1 MSSNGCSLG
10 SKELWRHST
19 PQDTQIYNFMK
30 KLNADLGLSLNNYQ
44 DLWHWSVS
52 EPAKFWEQ
60 IWHYTAIMFHKPY
73 NRVLESDQVLF
84 PRPNFFEGSKLNF
97 AENLLYPASAPDEN
111 SVAIIAATE
120 SEREHVSWKELRE
133 RVRQC
138 ANSLKEAGL
147 QTGDRVAGFL
157 GNHVNTVVAM
167 LATTSIGAFWTGVSP
182 DTGVHAVLERL
193 KQIEPKVLFA
203 DNASLYNGK
212 VHGAETK
219 IRQIVPGL
227 PNLELLVVFETVKS
241 HQISLEDLPP
251 TQGKVST
258 YESFLSAASN
268 LSAPLEFA
276 SLEPS
281 HPIYILY
288 SSGTTGAPKPI
299 VHGSL
304 GTLLQ
309 HKKEHVLHCDIRPGD
324 RLFYFTTVT
333 WMMWHWL
340 VSGLASGATIV
351 LYDGSPFRPFDS
363 EGGHGEMA
371 MPRLIDELKITH
383 FGTSAKY
390 LSVLEQASLNP
401 RKHPHRPV
409 TLQTLRAIFSTGSPL
424 APSTFE
430 YVYSSIHPDIMLGSI
445 TGGTDIL
452 SLFCGSCP
460 ILPVFKGEIQC
471 RCLAMAV
478 SVCDYAGND
487 ISASG
492 EPGDLVCTKP
502 FPAQPVMFWPPGAIG
517 AEKYRKSYFDVF
529 GPSIWHHGDFVRLN
543 PQTGGV
549 FMLGRSDGVLKP
561 AGVRFGSAEIY
572 NVLLKHFAEE
582 VEDSLCI
589 GRRREGIDPD
599 ETVVLFVKLASQ
611 GKTMPPD
618 LAARIQATI
627 RKELS
632 PLLRAVDSAKPLA
645 RAPRSVSR
653 SFATLN
659 EAGSKDPVELDQITT
674 LPNGIRVATESLPG
688 PFSGVGVY
696 VDAGSRYE
704 DDSLRGVS
712 HIMDRLAF
720 KSTKKRSS
728 DDMLE
733 TLEGLGGNIQCAS
746 SRESLMY
753 QSASFNSAV
762 PTTLGLLAE
771 TIRDPLITEDEV
783 LQQLDTAEYEIGE
796 IWAKPELI
804 LPELVH
810 MAAYKNNTLG
820 NPLLCPQERLG
831 EINKAV
837 VEKYREVFFNPDRM
851 VVAFAGVPHDV
862 AVKLTE
868 QYFGD
873 MQNHTSSSGPSLSG
887 TGIDTTLSYSKSAI
901 EEGQV
906 PTIPQFT
913 PSSTTSTTP
922 TSPKSESGL
931 FSKLPFLKNLSGS
944 QNSSAA
950 SMNPSSAMSN
960 LTRAAHYTGGF
971 LSLPPIPPPANPA
984 LPRLSHIHLA
994 FEALPI
1000 SNPDIYALA
1009 TLQTLLGGGGSFSA
1023 GGPGKGMYSRL
1034 YTNVLNQHGWVESCI
1049 AFNHSYTDSGIFG
1062 ISASCSPTRTTEM
1075 LEVMCR
1081 ELQALT
1087 LDNGYTALQAQE
1099 VNRAKNQLRS
1109 SLLMNLES
1117 RMVELED
1124 LGRQVQVHG
1133 RKVGVKEMCDHI
1145 EALTVEDLRRVARQV
1160 FGGNV
1165 QNKGQGTGKPTVVL
1179 QEGELEGYKLRSF
1192 PWEEIQERI
1201 ARWKL
1206 GRR

>member
-1 MSSNGCSLG
+1 MGSRLSSKSLRWPPENCSLRQH
-10 SKELWRHST
+10 KEH
-19 PQDTQIYNFMK
+19 
-30 KLNADLGLSLNNYQ
+30 LN
-44 DLWHWSVS
+44 SVS
-52 EPAKFWEQ
+52 SEYIEFK
-60 IWHYTAIMFHKPY
+60 IDKM
-73 NRVLESDQVLF
+73 R
-84 PRPNFFEGSKLNF
+84 R
-97 AENLLYPASAPDEN
+97 
-111 SVAIIAATE
+111 SV
-120 SEREHVSWKELRE
+120 
-133 RVRQC
+133 
-138 ANSLKEAGL
+138 
-147 QTGDRVAGFL
+147 
-157 GNHVNTVVAM
+157 
-167 LATTSIGAFWTGVSP
+167 
-182 DTGVHAVLERL
+182 
-193 KQIEPKVLFA
+193 
-203 DNASLYNGK
+203 
-212 VHGAETK
+212 
-219 IRQIVPGL
+219 
-227 PNLELLVVFETVKS
+227 
-241 HQISLEDLPP
+241 
-251 TQGKVST
+251 
-258 YESFLSAASN
+258 
-268 LSAPLEFA
+268 
-276 SLEPS
+276 
-281 HPIYILY
+281 
-288 SSGTTGAPKPI
+288 
-299 VHGSL
+299 
-304 GTLLQ
+304 
-309 HKKEHVLHCDIRPGD
+309 
-324 RLFYFTTVT
+324 
-333 WMMWHWL
+333 
-340 VSGLASGATIV
+340 
-351 LYDGSPFRPFDS
+351 
-363 EGGHGEMA
+363 
-371 MPRLIDELKITH
+371 
-383 FGTSAKY
+383 
-390 LSVLEQASLNP
+390 
-401 RKHPHRPV
+401 
-409 TLQTLRAIFSTGSPL
+409 
-424 APSTFE
+424 
-430 YVYSSIHPDIMLGSI
+430 
-445 TGGTDIL
+445 
-452 SLFCGSCP
+452 
-460 ILPVFKGEIQC
+460 
-471 RCLAMAV
+471 
-478 SVCDYAGND
+478 
-487 ISASG
+487 
-492 EPGDLVCTKP
+492 
-502 FPAQPVMFWPPGAIG
+502 
-517 AEKYRKSYFDVF
+517 
-529 GPSIWHHGDFVRLN
+529 
-543 PQTGGV
+543 
-549 FMLGRSDGVLKP
+549 
-561 AGVRFGSAEIY
+561 
-572 NVLLKHFAEE
+572 
-582 VEDSLCI
+582 
-589 GRRREGIDPD
+589 
-599 ETVVLFVKLASQ
+599 
-611 GKTMPPD
+611 
-618 LAARIQATI
+618 
-627 RKELS
+627 
-632 PLLRAVDSAKPLA
+632 LRAVESAKPLA

-653 SFATLN
+653 SFATVN

-704 DDSLRGVS
+704 DESLRGVS

-728 DDMLE
+728 DEMLE
-733 TLEGLGGNIQCAS
+733 VLEGLGGNIQCAS

-771 TIRDPLITEDEV
+771 TIRDPLITEEEV
-783 LQQLDTAEYEIGE
+783 LQQLGTAEYEIGE

-810 MAAYKNNTLG
+810 MAAYKDNTLG
-820 NPLLCPQERLG
+820 NPLLCPEERLG

-837 VEKYREVFFNPDRM
+837 VDKYREVFFNPDRM

-873 MQNHTSSSGPSLSG
+873 MQGKKSSNGPVLSG
-887 TGIDTTLSYSKSAI
+887 TGIETTLSNSQSAV

-922 TSPKSESGL
+922 ASPKSESSL
-931 FSKLPFLKNLSGS
+931 LSKLPFLKSLSGS
-944 QNSSAA
+944 QKGSVSPLD
-950 SMNPSSAMSN
+950 PSLVEPSTFN
-960 LTRAAHYTGGF
+960 LTRPSHYTGGF
-971 LSLPPIPPPANPA
+971 LALPPIPPPANPM

-1062 ISASCSPTRTTEM
+1062 ISASCSPTRTPEM

-1087 LDNGYTALQAQE
+1087 LDNGYSALQAQE

-1145 EALTVEDLRRVARQV
+1145 DALTVEDLRRVARQV